1 MISIKEIFN
10 TEMEAFYKDCV
21 KFDETSDK
29 SLRSLFLAA
38 GMKVMA
44 SIIADKIG
52 LEEEAKGIEI
62 DGDNYWMP
70 AEMPLGEDADIT
82 RYCSINGNQ
91 DPEGSKFV
99 EYFILKAFDDY
110 K

>member
-21 KFDETSDK
+21 KFDETSDE

-38 GMKVMA
+38 GMAVMA
-44 SIIADKIG
+44 NTIADRFG
-52 LEEEAKGIEI
+52 LKEEAKDIEI

-70 AEMPLGEDADIT
+70 
-82 RYCSINGNQ
+82 
-91 DPEGSKFV
+91 KFHALFQNAMKKTN
-99 EYFILKAFDDY
+99 YY
-110 K
+110 